1 MVNPVNIESKY
12 TLTVT
17 VSLVVIFISKYK
29 TKN

>member
-17 VSLVVIFISKYK
+17 VSLVVIFILIS
-29 TKN
+29 